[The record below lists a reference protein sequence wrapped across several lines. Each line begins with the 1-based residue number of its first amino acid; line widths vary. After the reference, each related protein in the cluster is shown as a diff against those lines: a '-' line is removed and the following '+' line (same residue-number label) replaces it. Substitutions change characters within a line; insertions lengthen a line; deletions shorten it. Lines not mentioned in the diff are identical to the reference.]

1 MREGEENWG
10 TFRSFRKEAGL
21 FGPYQKRMLL
31 LMGFYWI
38 TASFFLI
45 LPFYFFKRPVYCQN
59 IQPHPVS
66 NTHIYQKPTLYT
78 TLLPKAKI
86 TSKLYKQIKSVY
98 VNTS

>member
-38 TASFFLI
+38 TASFFII

-59 IQPHPVS
+59 IQHLS
-66 NTHIYQKPTLYT
+66 NPHIYQKPTPYT
-78 TLLPKAKI
+78 TILPKAKI
-86 TSKLYKQIKSVY
+86 SLKPYPELKSVY

>member
-45 LPFYFFKRPVYCQN
+45 LPFYFFKRPVYCRNPQS
-59 IQPHPVS
+59 HPVS
-66 NTHIYQKPTLYT
+66 NTHIYQKPTLHT
-78 TLLPKAKI
+78 TIPIKAQI
-86 TSKLYKQIKSVY
+86 TYKLCKQIKSVY